1 MSSEVPRQPLHDP
14 RALRALTHPV
24 RLALL
29 EALDR
34 EGPLTATQAADLL
47 GESPANCSFHLRTL
61 AKYGFV
67 EEAPGGTGRQRPWQA
82 RRVISTIESQ
92 ELTPDGRL
100 AAQAL
105 VDMLRE
111 RQLGWLRRW
120 DASRDSMPAQWRT
133 AADEMQTVLH
143 LTAAELAELTA
154 TISAA
159 VERYI
164 KRADPPGSVPV
175 SFTVQAFP
183 LAIPP
188 APVPAPE
195 H

>member
-1 MSSEVPRQPLHDP
+1 MSSELERRPLHDP

-67 EEAPGGTGRQRPWQA
+67 EEAPGGTGRQRPWQV
-82 RRVISTIESQ
+82 RKVISTIDSA
-92 ELTPDGRL
+92 ELTPDARL

-105 VDMLRE
+105 VEMLRE
-111 RQLGWLRRW
+111 RQQGWLRRW
-120 DASRDSMPAQWRT
+120 DAARDRAPAEWRES
-133 AADEMQTVLH
+133 ADEIQTVIH
-143 LTAAELAELTA
+143 LTAAELKELTG
-154 TISAA
+154 TIAA
-159 VERYI
+159 AIERYAQ
-164 KRADPPGSVPV
+164 RDDPPDSLPV
-175 SFTVQAFP
+175 AFMLQTFP
-183 LAIPP
+183 LSLPDQP
-188 APVPAPE
+188 
-195 H
+195 

>member
-1 MSSEVPRQPLHDP
+1 MSSEVVRRPLTEP

-34 EGPLTATQAADLL
+34 DGPLTATQAADLL

-67 EEAPGGTGRQRPWQA
+67 EEAPGGKGRQRPWQV
-82 RRVISTIESQ
+82 RRVIATHQLS
-92 ELTPDGRL
+92 PDARL

-105 VDMLRE
+105 VEMLRE
-111 RQLGWLRRW
+111 RQQAWLRRW
-120 DASRDSMPAQWRT
+120 DAARDSAPAAWRN
-133 AADEMQTVLH
+133 AADELQVVIH
-143 LTAAELAELTA
+143 LTAAELSELTES
-154 TISAA
+154 ISAA
-159 VERYI
+159 TQRYVD
-164 KRADPPGSVPV
+164 REDPPGAVPV

-183 LAIPP
+183 LS
-188 APVPAPE
+188 VPADPSPTAPE
-195 H
+195 ES

>member
-1 MSSEVPRQPLHDP
+1 MSSDMERRPLHDP

-82 RRVISTIESQ
+82 RRVISTIDSA
-92 ELTPDGRL
+92 ELTPDARL

-111 RQLGWLRRW
+111 RQRDWLRRW
-120 DASRDSMPAQWRT
+120 DSTRDRAPAEWRDS
-133 AADEMQTVLH
+133 ADEIHTVLH
-143 LTAAELAELTA
+143 LTAAELSELTR
-154 TISAA
+154 TITTAI
-159 VERYI
+159 ERYA
-164 KRADPPGSVPV
+164 RREDPAGTVPV
-175 SFTVQAFP
+175 AFTLQAFP
-183 LAIPP
+183 LALPDQP
-188 APVPAPE
+188 
-195 H
+195 